1 MAHDAAESGMS
12 DDERPSSNDPRKLKE
27 QGARV
32 KDREKQDAEDLKAVL
47 STQEGRRF
55 VRGLLA
61 DCGEHRTSFHT
72 NAIQMSFNEGQRNV
86 GLKLKSRIVQA
97 ELLAADAPR

>member
-1 MAHDAAESGMS
+1 MT
-12 DDERPSSNDPRKLKE
+12 DERVSSSDPKQLKE
-27 QGARV
+27 RGARA

-47 STQEGRRF
+47 ASPEGRRF

-72 NAIQMSFNEGQRNV
+72 NAIQMSFNEGARNV
-86 GLKLKSRIVQA
+86 GLKLKARIVRA
-97 ELLAADAPR
+97 CPEHLMELMSADPP

>member
-1 MAHDAAESGMS
+1 M

-27 QGARV
+27 QSARI
-32 KDREKQDAEDLKAVL
+32 KDREKTDAEDLKAVL
-47 STQEGRRF
+47 ATVEGRRF

-72 NAIQMSFNEGQRNV
+72 NAIQMAFNEGARNV
-86 GLKLKSRIVQA
+86 GLKLKSRIVAASPEWLA
-97 ELLAADAPR
+97 ELLAADPVK